1 MVKWLR
7 ALFWLAALSAAGFA
21 VYTAIKRRN
30 EPVLTPT
37 PVQPVAAPPPAPAPA
52 PSPAPTPAP
61 AARAKWM
68 APVDGVAPEGYPV
81 KVNVKSGIYHVP
93 GGRFYDRGAAD
104 RCYASAEDAEADGY
118 RRAKA

>member
-7 ALFWLAALSAAGFA
+7 ALFWLAAASGAGFA
-21 VYTAIKRRN
+21 VYTAIQRRN

-37 PVQPVAAPPPAPAPA
+37 PVQPVVSPAAAAAPAPEPAPAPA
-52 PSPAPTPAP
+52 TAP
-61 AARAKWM
+61 ATWV
-68 APVDGVAPEGYPV
+68 APVDGVAPEGYPI

-93 GGRFYDRGAAD
+93 GGRFYDRGSAD
-104 RCYASAEDAEADGY
+104 RCYASAADAEADGY